1 VKAGTYTFDT
11 LNVAGCDS
19 TITLHLTVLNS
30 TTGDEYVTICDSEL
44 PYSWKGQSCAKAGT
58 YTFDTLNVAKC
69 DSTITLHLTV
79 NPSYTMPTEK
89 VTSCNL
95 YEWHDVIYTESG
107 IYYDSLTTKA
117 GCDSVYVLDLT
128 INGIPFVDSLDIK
141 AYYGY
146 RIIMINRTQVNDKL
160 GWTLD
165 SLHTEHP
172 DYVTWHQ
179 IDLNGK
185 ETTPLNGYYFYLPSG
200 DPLPTGYQYYATID
214 VPASVN
220 AKCGVQAR
228 TKIIT
233 IGATSAAPALIPS
246 LAKPGEDIQVVN
258 LDPTVETQIRIFT
271 AEGLLQKTY
280 KSSGETS
287 FTIKAAS
294 DLGFYLVEL
303 SADSM
308 KSTLRYIVK

>member
-1 VKAGTYTFDT
+1 LSYTHQWVPGVDTVINTVGKHTYTHMFKTIHD
-11 LNVAGCDS
+11 CDS
-19 TITLHLTVLNS
+19 LVSI
-30 TTGDEYVTICDSEL
+30 DVTI
-44 PYSWKGQSCAKAGT
+44 YKT
-58 YTFDTLNVAKC
+58 
-69 DSTITLHLTV
+69 DST
-79 NPSYTMPTEK
+79 YEK
-89 VTSCNL
+89 IKKEYCNL
-95 YEWHDVIYTESG
+95 YEWTAADTIITEPG
-107 IYYDSLTTKA
+107 KFYHTFTNIH
-117 GCDSVYVLDLT
+117 GCDSVACVDVVV
-128 INGIPFVDSLDIK
+128 NGIPYYDSIEVK

-146 RIIMINRTQVNDKL
+146 RIIMINRTQVNDVF

-165 SLHTEHP
+165 SLHIEHP
-172 DYVTWHQ
+172 EYVIWHS

-185 ETTPLNGYYFYLPSG
+185 DEVVGNGYYYTLPSG
-200 DPLPTGYQYYATID
+200 DPLPTGYQFYAMID

-220 AKCGVQAR
+220 AKCGVQG
-228 TKIIT
+228 KSQIIT
-233 IGATSAAPALIPS
+233 VGATSAAPALIPS

-287 FTIKAAS
+287 FTIKAAG

-303 SADSM
+303 SADNL